1 VLELNAVREFWYTSF
16 HQLDLARDIVD
27 GHPDAVRA
35 YLHHFWSHWSG
46 PDYVI
51 DEDRIDRLT
60 EVYSPP
66 GAFVAAAQ
74 WYRSSSNP
82 VTAYA
87 TETAPTRE
95 DRLTTPTTIL
105 WQDRDAIFP
114 ASWSDRL
121 DDLFTNYTM
130 EELAGIGHFTPLEA
144 TTRFA
149 NAIRRQLVV
158 TRNYQKLA

>member
-1 VLELNAVREFWYTSF
+1 M
-16 HQLDLARDIVD
+16 
-27 GHPDAVRA
+27 
-35 YLHHFWSHWSG
+35 
-46 PDYVI
+46 I

-121 DDLFTNYTM
+121 DDFFTNYTM